1 MAPKAVDP
9 PTSTAAGTAEEKGN
23 QIWNLL
29 PSFDPAED
37 DIREYTDKVRF
48 LEAICPAKDKGM
60 LAPRLAM
67 LCKGTAWGQV
77 KALSPADLT
86 NATTGVKSLL
96 NALSSWEEAAEL
108 KTFEQFEKAIYK
120 VVQKSDEATN
130 SFVNRLDVAFHEIGE
145 DTTLKQ
151 VKTFIML
158 RQSALSPEDK
168 KKVISMVNG
177 DFDAKKVE
185 QAMRSLATRIL
196 TGSSQEPKKK
206 VYPVNYVDPEPSAEP
221 LDSQQSSTPMTSWT
235 MVATEEE
242 DIDLEV
248 VDSLAAI
255 GDSDALLVQG
265 FERDLE
271 EMFQEVPDLH
281 TAMTSYVEAR
291 SKLIEKR
298 KHRGFWP
305 VRGNQTKGKSF
316 GKGQRKGQSGKSN
329 LLNRISRSNCRLCGE
344 RGHWK
349 AECPQAQSMAKESA
363 NVAQQLSAFNTIEEV
378 SWSDIDNFED
388 AHILVEDIMPPGLE
402 TITEDRCCTI
412 DQMRVH
418 SLHSS
423 FVPSQEPVPI
433 TIYKDHPPGDNIQK
447 GCKTI
452 ITCETAFTTSNIKND
467 RYVSQLQAFW
477 RNRLTPRTPKP
488 PRLMRP
494 STEVCECLSSTVNP
508 DSAKSQ
514 GLAIVD
520 TGASRSVI
528 GIDHVPS
535 MLKGLPRK
543 VQESVRECPSKVGFR
558 FGNNQIE
565 YSFKQIQIPIE
576 TSTKRIWLLIEVV
589 PKATPFLLSIQTMKF
604 LGAVIDLGTQQ
615 CYLKNL
621 GRSLNLHESKNGL
634 FLVKIQDLCCSNH
647 EPTTHSACAH
657 TVSTSPAAVK
667 DSQVKVTQAPTG
679 NSLIQHAFKGRFDA
693 TRSFSSRRDHG
704 KPSFAAH
711 RADESIRVDQSQSRS
726 STGARATDESTSD
739 RSTGSTPS
747 HRRTEPFDPNCAQ
760 SQPKPSCVATWDPKS
775 PTDNRSGFRR
785 RVGPSRSG
793 GTTNRHTSMAQHT
806 SSCDHPDNSQSK
818 PTSPD
823 DTCSREQS
831 SSIIQRS
838 DSAFTS
844 HQWSNWKPIATEH
857 KFAKSGDSTGNCV
870 HDPRTMGPKEGEL
883 GKEARRGQVHGCLRT
898 RSGIS
903 SMAEGSCQDAHA
915 RDDRFHSLLR
925 DSHQHGTASSPA
937 QPDLEDPSLCL
948 TNWEEVEWILNSQPT
963 SNKSFKKGID
973 LLEIYASP
981 HSRLCEAIR
990 QKGGKAERF
999 TTEHGDLS
1007 TQEGQAELLRM
1018 IRRLQPRHIWMAPE
1032 CGPWCSWSRFNANR
1046 SITGYEKIQQS
1057 RELSRVHLKLCTL
1070 IMKIQVNAGRHFHM
1084 ENPIHSELWNQHEI
1098 QDILDN
1104 TTDLKFDQC
1113 RFGLRHPETAQAIKK
1128 GTRVQS
1134 TSSELSQNLD
1144 QRFCKGGHNHAQI
1157 MGQCKVQG
1165 SRMALSRFTAFYPT
1179 ILAKTIAS
1187 AILKEFGKPCSISNP
1202 VFAAEDEPGRKPEF
1216 SSESHPEEPP
1226 AKRFRAISKEP
1237 EEPKRVEPPQG
1248 EPVIPEQPDGPPN
1261 SPFPVVKFSS
1271 VSNNPMTKI
1280 RDLLPKS
1287 GVREWNGTNTDVAR
1301 SFQDMCPGLVIH
1313 QVIAGKGRDRFITGS
1328 LEYPLRQ
1335 TFVMSRFNKEVIYDL
1350 GKEEWA
1356 SQPKISRGRKAI
1368 PSHVMVCLF
1377 GCLPTFASPDN
1388 SGHMDFEAL
1397 EKQYGEG
1404 HLPVE
1409 SKSQEV
1415 PVDPSTD
1422 QPMHVPAAT
1431 WTPAAVSNPGP
1442 NFLNLNS
1449 SDQAV
1454 IRKLH
1459 HNLGHPTSDKLATH
1473 LAAQGASRELI
1484 LGAKDYLCPSCIE
1497 RRPPI
1502 KNSPGKIRDSTEF
1515 NERVEIDGFYWKSK
1529 TGIEVHVLH
1538 IIDEATHFHLGCRT
1552 NRDTSS
1558 YIRSFCDVWTRWAG
1572 NPKQLI
1578 FDPAG
1583 EFISQN
1589 WKDFLQKEG
1598 ITPILTVLP
1607 EHKGRVERHG
1617 GLIKETLSRMDQ
1629 DNPFK
1634 DIGTIDNAIRLAFQA
1649 KNALIQKHGFSPEQA
1664 VLGKGTPLPSSLGS
1678 DDLEVSHEFAA
1689 SETPGAES
1697 FRIHLNRRLAA
1708 RQAFLEADNSQAVR
1722 RAFLRKSRGSDI
1734 ISWECG
1740 QLCMFWDKR
1749 KSPNMIEKG
1758 RWCGP
1763 AQIVLH
1769 ESRTIVWITHLNR
1782 LLRCAR
1788 ENLRPVSIREFE
1800 SHRTFVQP
1808 NDPQRMSEIAQQL
1821 KQNLKEKSGMFQFSD
1836 LTEIERSQENPEEV
1850 NREDNGNQPETEP
1863 HRRMSDPLVL
1873 GEASQELQKALE
1885 TPVPETP
1892 IGSDIS
1898 GIESNKGNES
1908 EEYLQT
1914 PLSEQMEDSPQED
1927 EPISVTETVYNVS
1940 IIEPGEDGVY
1950 LQGDSDTLWD
1960 EPKETAFNAC
1970 SFEFTMPKQQILKCL
1985 KKPNLHSA
1993 YLTSAAKKSHSEVQ
2007 YHKLTEEQ
2015 KLFDTAKHKEL
2026 SCWLETSTVKSILRN
2041 RIHPSRIMSSRWVLT
2056 WKMDDKVQ
2064 GGQKAK
2070 ARLVVRGYQDPELHQ
2085 VDTDSPTLSR
2095 DARMILLQVVSSSHW
2110 RVQNFDI
2117 KTAFLRGKSD
2127 GRKLAMEP
2135 VSELRR
2141 LMKLA
2146 DDEVCILEGNAY
2158 GRVDAP
2164 VLFYKEF
2171 RRHLESVGFEA
2182 HPLDNCL
2189 YILRNKR
2196 DPTKLDG
2203 ILGTHVDDGI
2213 GGGNHHYDT
2222 AIKELQKSLP
2232 FGSQEFDRFKFTGL
2246 DIEQL
2251 PDFSIKV
2258 SQKDY
2263 IHRIDPIEISKDRR
2277 GQKDAAINH
2286 FELQSLRGLCGS
2298 LQYAA
2303 VHSRPDIATKVAY
2316 LQKEIPRGTVET
2328 LLEANRVLREAKDFA
2343 EVALFVRPIPIQ
2355 RITFASFGDASF
2367 ASSQQLKAQQGH
2379 FIMACTEE
2387 LSRNETTE
2395 FSPIA
2400 WNTKQIG
2407 RVVRSTLSAE
2417 AYAMSTSL
2425 DKLNWI
2431 RCMWGF
2437 ILDKNFRWQHP
2448 EKSLPTLN
2456 RALLITDCKSL
2467 YDLMTKLATP
2477 NCQEWRTTV
2486 EVMLIREQTAGSIDC
2501 RWISTAIMLADCLTK
2516 PMDSSFLRTTLQLG
2530 RFRIY
2535 DESQTLKENAN
2546 KKYGVTWLRSSFNK
2560 ENNTGVNSTKV
2571 LVR

>member
-1 MAPKAVDP
+1 MAPKTVEQP
-9 PTSTAAGTAEEKGN
+9 SSTAAGSTEDKGN
-23 QIWNLL
+23 NIWTLL
-29 PSFDPAED
+29 PSFDPSED

-77 KALSPADLT
+77 KAISPADLT

-96 NALSSWEEAAEL
+96 QALSSWEEAAEL

-130 SFVNRLDVAFHEIGE
+130 SFVNRLEVAFHDIGE

-158 RQSALSPEDK
+158 RQSSLSPEDK

-177 DFDAKKVE
+177 DFDSKKVE

-196 TGSSQEPKKK
+196 TGNSQEPKKK
-206 VYPVNYVDPEPSAEP
+206 VYPINYVDPEAPPEP
-221 LDSQQSSTPMTSWT
+221 ADSQQSSATMANWT

-242 DIDLEV
+242 DLDYEV
-248 VDSLAAI
+248 VDSLAAT
-255 GDSDALLVQG
+255 GDSDALTVQG

-291 SKLIEKR
+291 SKLVEKR

-305 VRGNQTKGKSF
+305 IHGKQSKGKSF
-316 GKGQRKGQSGKSN
+316 GKGYRKGQSGKSN

-344 RGHWK
+344 KGHWK

-363 NVAQQLSAFNTIEEV
+363 NVAQQLNSFNTLEEV
-378 SWSDIDNFED
+378 PWSDFNNFED
-388 AHILVEDIMPPGLE
+388 AHILVEDITPPGLE
-402 TITEDRCCTI
+402 AIHEDRGCTKNPI
-412 DQMRVH
+412 RVH
-418 SLHSS
+418 RL
-423 FVPSQEPVPI
+423 
-433 TIYKDHPPGDNIQK
+433 HPPHMCFQNFTPPVTSKGFPFLDNIEK
-447 GCKTI
+447 GSRS
-452 ITCETAFTTSNIKND
+452 ITKVATAFSIDNVRNHRSI
-467 RYVSQLQAFW
+467 SQLQSFW
-477 RNRLTPRTPKP
+477 RKRLTPRTPEP
-488 PRLMRP
+488 QRLMR
-494 STEVCECLSSTVNP
+494 STTEVCECLSSTVNP
-508 DSAKSQ
+508 DRANSQ

-535 MLKGLPRK
+535 MLKGLPQN
-543 VQESVRECPSKVGFR
+543 VQKSVRECPSKVGFR

-604 LGAVIDLGTQQ
+604 LGAVIDLGKQQ

-621 GRSLNLHESKNGL
+621 GRSLNLYESKNGL
-634 FLVKIQDLCCSNH
+634 FLVRIQDLCHNH
-647 EPTTHSACAH
+647 VEPMKHSAY
-657 TVSTSPAAVK
+657 TQNVFDTAAAITE
-667 DSQVKVTQAPTG
+667 SQARVISAPSG
-679 NSLIQHAFKGRFDA
+679 NSSIQHAFKGRFDA
-693 TRSFSSRRDHG
+693 TSSFRSRRNYG
-704 KPSFAAH
+704 KPSFAAD
-711 RADESIRVDQSQSRS
+711 RIDESIRVDKSQPRS
-726 STGARATDESTSD
+726 STGARASNESTVDGS
-739 RSTGSTPS
+739 SGSTPS
-747 HRRTEPFDPNCAQ
+747 YRGTDPFDSKCTFQ
-760 SQPKPSCVATWDPKS
+760 FQPKQSCVAAWDPKS
-775 PTDNRSGFRR
+775 PACGPTGFRR
-785 RVGPSRSG
+785 RVGSSGFGRNTSAPSNNCTYSG
-793 GTTNRHTSMAQHT
+793 HPPSTTNSA
-806 SSCDHPDNSQSK
+806 NG
-818 PTSPD
+818 
-823 DTCSREQS
+823 SRKS
-831 SSIIQRS
+831 GSTINCG
-838 DSAFTS
+838 DSTFAS
-844 HQWSNWKPIATEH
+844 HQWSKWNNWKPIAVDCTS
-857 KFAKSGDSTGNCV
+857 AKSRDSASDCMQ
-870 HDPRTMGPKEGEL
+870 HPRTVGAEKGEL
-883 GKEARRGQVHGCLRT
+883 GQKARGGQVHRHLRT

-915 RDDRFHSLLR
+915 RNDRFHCLLR
-925 DSHQHGTASSPA
+925 DSHQHGTASSPTQSGLNEA
-937 QPDLEDPSLCL
+937 SLCL
-948 TNWEEVEWILNSQPT
+948 ANWEEVEWVLNSQPSKT
-963 SNKSFKKGID
+963 KSFKRGID

-981 HSRLCEAIR
+981 QSRLCEAIR

-999 TTEHGDLS
+999 TFEHGDLS
-1007 TQEGQAELLRM
+1007 THEGQAELLRM

-1046 SITGYEKIQQS
+1046 SITGYEKIQAS
-1057 RELSRVHLKLCTL
+1057 RELSRVHLKLCNL

-1084 ENPIHSELWNQHEI
+1084 ENPIHSELWNQIEVR
-1098 QDILDN
+1098 DILDN
-1104 TTDLKFDQC
+1104 TNDLKFDQC
-1113 RFGLRHPETAQAIKK
+1113 QFGLRHPETDQLIKK

-1134 TSSELSQNLD
+1134 TSVELLHNID
-1144 QRFCKGGHNHAQI
+1144 QRFCKGGHIHSQI
-1157 MGQCKVQG
+1157 MGQCKVKGQN
-1165 SRMALSRFTAFYPT
+1165 MALSKFTAFYPA
-1179 ILAKTIAS
+1179 ILARTIAN
-1187 AILKEFGKPCSISNP
+1187 ALLKEFGKPCSISDP
-1202 VFAAEDEPGRKPEF
+1202 VLAAEDESGNGPET
-1216 SSESHPEEPP
+1216 SSASHPEEPP
-1226 AKRFRAISKEP
+1226 AKRSRVIPREI
-1237 EEPKRVEPPQG
+1237 EEPKDVEPMNEDSKGPELPVEPPS
-1248 EPVIPEQPDGPPN
+1248 IPYKTVN
-1261 SPFPVVKFSS
+1261 FPSIR
-1271 VSNNPMTKI
+1271 NNPMTKV

-1287 GVREWNGTNTDVAR
+1287 GVREWNGNNTDIAR
-1301 SFQDMCPGLVIH
+1301 SFQDMCPGFVIH
-1313 QVIAGKGRDRFITGS
+1313 QVIAGKGRDRFITGN
-1328 LEYPLRQ
+1328 LAYPIRQ
-1335 TFVMSRFNKEVIYDL
+1335 TFVMSRFNKDNIYDL
-1350 GKEEWA
+1350 GKEEWTN
-1356 SQPKISRGRKAI
+1356 QTKRHRERKAI
-1368 PSHVMVCLF
+1368 PSHVMVCIF
-1377 GCLPTFASPDN
+1377 GCPPD
-1388 SGHMDFEAL
+1388 SAKADDPGHIEIEAI
-1397 EKQYGEG
+1397 ENQQG
-1404 HLPVE
+1404 E
-1409 SKSQEV
+1409 SKLPEKSESLEV
-1415 PVDPSTD
+1415 PKGSSDNR
-1422 QPMHVPAAT
+1422 PMHVPTAT

-1473 LAAQGASRELI
+1473 LAAQGASRELVI
-1484 LGAKDYLCPSCIE
+1484 GAKDYLCPSCIE
-1497 RRPPI
+1497 RRPPNR
-1502 KNSPGKIRDSTEF
+1502 NSPGKIRESGEF
-1515 NERVEIDGFYWKSK
+1515 NEKVEIDGLYWKSK
-1529 TGIEVHVLH
+1529 NGIEVHMLH
-1538 IIDEATHFHLGCRT
+1538 MIDEATHFHLGCRT
-1552 NRDTSS
+1552 NRDTLS

-1572 NPKQLI
+1572 NPKMMV

-1583 EFISQN
+1583 EFVSQN

-1629 DNPFK
+1629 DKPFK
-1634 DIGTIDNAIRLAFQA
+1634 DIGEIDNAIRLAFQA
-1649 KNALIQKHGFSPEQA
+1649 KNALIQHHGFSPEQA
-1664 VLGKGTPLPSSLGS
+1664 VLGKGTPLPSSVGS
-1678 DDLEVSHEFAA
+1678 DNSEVSHEFAA

-1708 RQAFLEADNSQAVR
+1708 RQAFLEADNSQALR

-1734 ISWECG
+1734 FPWECG

-1763 AQIVLH
+1763 AQVVLH
-1769 ESRTIVWITHLNR
+1769 ESRTIVWITHMNR

-1788 ENLRPVSIREFE
+1788 ENLRPVSLREFE

-1821 KQNLKEKSGMFQFSD
+1821 KQNLKERSGMFQFSD
-1836 LTEIERSQENPEEV
+1836 LTEVERNVEDPEGI
-1850 NREDNGNQPETEP
+1850 NGEGNSNQPENEP
-1863 HRRMSDPLVL
+1863 HRRVSDPLVL
-1873 GEASQELQKALE
+1873 GEVSTEFQRALE

-1892 IGSDIS
+1892 ARSEIS
-1898 GIESNKGNES
+1898 GIESNRSNEA
-1908 EEYLQT
+1908 EDYLPT
-1914 PLSEQMEDSPQED
+1914 PPSEQVEDIPPEN
-1927 EPISVTETVYNVS
+1927 EAMKVTETVYNVS

-1950 LQGDSDTLWD
+1950 LQGDRDTLWD

-1970 SFEFTMPKQQILKCL
+1970 SFEFTMPEQQVLKCI
-1985 KKPNLHSA
+1985 KKPELHSA

-2007 YHKLTEEQ
+2007 YHKLTPKEQ
-2015 KLFDTAKHKEL
+2015 ELFDVAKHKEL

-2095 DARMILLQVVSSSHW
+2095 DARMILLQVVSSSKW
-2110 RVQNFDI
+2110 RIQNFDI

-2135 VSELRR
+2135 VKELRH
-2141 LMKLA
+2141 LMRLA
-2146 DDEVCILEGNAY
+2146 DDEICILEGNAY

-2171 RRHLESVGFEA
+2171 RRHLEAVGFEA

-2189 YILRNKR
+2189 YLLRNKK

-2213 GGGNHHYDT
+2213 GGGNYHYD
-2222 AIKELQKSLP
+2222 AALKELQKQLP

-2263 IHRIDPIEISKDRR
+2263 VHRIDPIEICKVRR
-2277 GQKDAAINH
+2277 GQKDAPING

-2328 LLEANRVLREAKDFA
+2328 LLEANRVLKEAKDYA
-2343 EVALFVRPIPIQ
+2343 EVALFVRPIPLQ
-2355 RITFASFGDASF
+2355 KITFASFGDASF

-2387 LSRNETTE
+2387 LSKNETTD
-2395 FSPIA
+2395 FSPIV

-2417 AYAMSTSL
+2417 AYAMSSSL

-2437 ILDKNFRWQHP
+2437 ILDKRFRWQHP
-2448 EKSLPTLN
+2448 EQSLPTLN

-2477 NCQEWRTTV
+2477 NCQEWRTTI
-2486 EVMLIREQTAGSIDC
+2486 EVMLIREQTANSTDC

-2546 KKYGVTWLRSSFNK
+2546 KKFGATWLRSSFNK
-2560 ENNTGVNSTKV
+2560 ENSTGVKSTDV
-2571 LVR
+2571 LDV